1 MFSFTIKNSDFLNEF
16 YSLFKDYLNKS
27 YKYSMTYLSNP
38 LLSEYNDNE
47 RLVLIVLNKSVYQ
60 NMLSFLKLNDNN
72 MQFASLSC
80 LENAV
85 NTIRLYNVLVHS
97 DTNLHSF
104 ITEDVFSLEECENKI
119 SEETKEYKENFEEEF
134 SLKEFSLALH
144 KLNSFEYKNTVFSS
158 QINDGNIYLG
168 LACSV
173 DLSDSLQD
181 EVRKNLIGA
190 YLSLQK
196 HTKMFFNGGVDE
208 SFEETEDKIYQKF
221 LEYIKIYS
229 K

>member
-1 MFSFTIKNSDFLNEF
+1 MFSFTIKNSGFLNEF

-60 NMLSFLKLNDNN
+60 NMLSFLKLNDSN

-85 NTIRLYNVLVHS
+85 NTIRLYNVLVYS
-97 DTNLHSF
+97 DINLHSF
-104 ITEDVFSLEECENKI
+104 ITESDFSLEDAEKKI
-119 SEETKEYKENFEEEF
+119 MEETNEYKENFEEEF
-134 SLKEFSLALH
+134 SLREFSVALK
-144 KLNSFEYKNTVFSS
+144 KLNSFEYKNAVFSS

-168 LACSV
+168 LACGV
-173 DLSDSLQD
+173 DLSDILQD

-196 HTKMFFNGGVDE
+196 HTKMFFNGGIDE
-208 SFEETEDKIYQKF
+208 ASEEAEEKIYQKF